1 MIHLVYSNHT
11 EELLAAL
18 VDAIRSERAARSPF
32 DPVHLVVPNRNVE
45 TYVKHGIAEA
55 LGVAANLEIT
65 FLQRLAERLARDVA
79 PGARLVDARQIEG
92 HLLALLHDE
101 AFLNTPVL
109 AAVREYLLGA
119 GARPDAIDRRR
130 SGLAAELGRLFDE
143 YGASRP
149 ELLQAWRERATLAD
163 DPLYGDIEAWQR
175 ALWLGI
181 FGPGGRLDVLARAPR
196 VPGSSPEL
204 PAPVPLTLAELGR
217 ALEAAPG
224 KRGHDGG
231 EAGEPLHVF
240 GVSYIA
246 RAYHQVLLA
255 LGRSRPVHLYT
266 LNPCREFWEDVESA
280 PELRQRLRRQGR
292 KADFPPRTGRQPE
305 LTLGE
310 DPYGLES
317 ANENLALRL
326 WGRPG
331 RENIRLLNDRTGGDF
346 VGRFV
351 SNQRP
356 GRKPTLLARLQDD
369 ILDRTARPQ
378 PDPALTAD
386 GSLQVLPCP
395 GVRRELEV
403 IAAEIWRLVDADP
416 SLRLNQIAVVVP
428 ESVKD
433 QYLAHVGAVF
443 AEAHQLPHAVVD
455 LPFGGPSRL
464 GEALL
469 MLLELP
475 FGSFTRRELLPLCT
489 HPAVIARFPDARPT
503 EWLHLAEDLG
513 IVHGADHADHAGTYI
528 ERDLLNWDQGVR
540 RLALGA
546 FMDPVG
552 ATDAGPTPVIL
563 QEQAYLPLDRSS
575 DERASALDF
584 SLLVRSLIADARFAA
599 GVTGPR
605 LRPLSQWC
613 DFVRG
618 LCAAYLTP
626 VGSDDEAL
634 LGRCLTEI
642 EALES
647 LPLGAVPISFRIAA
661 DLIKRAL
668 SAQSGGRGQYLAHG
682 VTVTSFVPMRAVPFK
697 VVFVAGLGE
706 RAFPSGT
713 RRSELDLRG
722 ARRAAGDVTP
732 RQRDLYMF
740 LETLLSARDRLVL
753 SYVARDEMSGSPLSP
768 SSIVRELREIVA
780 SGYLGGAQAD
790 ALFAGAERPPL
801 RRYDDPTRSPLS
813 LLATQEAQAK
823 ALGLSL
829 RAALPPG
836 TALPDLG
843 ALRRGLPASTFA
855 ALGARL
861 SAHEPP
867 DRARRGQGPARL
879 VVPLEA
885 LRRFL
890 EDPLQGSARF
900 RLRLREVEGD
910 EELLDRED
918 EPFETDRLQRAML
931 LRQAMWEQIFS
942 TSDAGTLPTEAQLG
956 ESLRRWARVGE
967 LRGLG
972 PTGLFGAAEA
982 PAQIAVLA
990 GWLAELRQLASAGG
1004 GALGPALLRFGRP
1017 SAGPGPSVTELPA
1030 LTFDIPAPA
1039 GVGAEVLP
1047 VEIVGRTELQIG
1059 AGAGDT
1065 AGIHGSLVFA
1075 ARRDNGPAR
1084 IFRDRLRAFID
1095 HVALSA
1101 AGRGD
1106 GSPWATHVVWSYG
1119 DRHNTT
1125 SARFAPLAAADA
1137 QAYLARLIG
1146 ALVAGA
1152 STAGG
1157 WASGLHPYLLPC
1169 EAVFTAHSN
1178 GTAIVDEVEKLRDY
1192 YLEMAWKT
1200 FSTVN
1205 GPVPQ
1210 AVERHDPP
1218 SSEDAE
1224 RMAQDRFGLYWQLL
1238 QEPEGAQAPARKS
1251 WGGRE

>member
-18 VDAIRSERAARSPF
+18 IEAIRAERAGRSPF
-32 DPVHLVVPNRNVE
+32 DPVRLVVPNRNIE
-45 TYVKHGIAEA
+45 TYLKHGIAEA

-92 HLLALLHDE
+92 HLLGLLHDD
-101 AFLNTPVL
+101 AFVSAPAL
-109 AAVREYLLGA
+109 APVREYLLGA
-119 GARPDAIDRRR
+119 GTRPDAIDRRR
-130 SGLAAELGRLFDE
+130 SGLAAELARLFDE

-149 ELLQAWRERATLAD
+149 ELLQAWRERATLSG

-181 FGPGGRLDVLARAPR
+181 FGRGGRLDRAAQAPRAP
-196 VPGSSPEL
+196 GDL
-204 PAPVPLTLAELGR
+204 PAPLPLTLADLGR
-217 ALEAAPG
+217 ALEARPARKATSDEG
-224 KRGHDGG
+224 
-231 EAGEPLHVF
+231 GEPLHVF

-246 RAYHQVLLA
+246 RAYHHVLLA

-280 PELRQRLRRQGR
+280 PELRQRLRREGR
-292 KADFPPRTGRQPE
+292 KADFPPREGRQPE

-317 ANENLALRL
+317 ARENLALRL

-351 SNQRP
+351 PNQRP
-356 GRKPTLLARLQDD
+356 GRRPTLLARLQDD
-369 ILDRTARPQ
+369 ILDRTASPA
-378 PDPALTAD
+378 PDAALTAD

-395 GVRRELEV
+395 GVRRELEI
-403 IAAEIWRLVDADP
+403 IAAEIWRLVDGDP
-416 SLRLNQIAVVVP
+416 SLRLNQIALVVP

-433 QYLAHVGAVF
+433 AYLAHVGAVF
-443 AEAHQLPHAVVD
+443 AEAHQLPHAVID

-528 ERDLLNWDQGVR
+528 ARDLLNWDQGVR

-552 ATDAGPTPVIL
+552 RGDAPDAGPAPVTIDG
-563 QEQAYLPLDRSS
+563 QVYLPLDRSA

-584 SLLVRSLIADARFAA
+584 CLLVRSLIADARFAA
-599 GVTGPR
+599 GLTGPR
-605 LRPLSQWC
+605 LRPLSEWC

-626 VGSDDEAL
+626 VGPEDEAL
-634 LGRCLTEI
+634 LGRCLGEV
-642 EALES
+642 EALET
-647 LPLGAVPISFRIAA
+647 LPLGSTPISFRIAA

-668 SAQSGGRGQYLAHG
+668 GAQSGGRGQYLAHG
-682 VTVTSFVPMRAVPFK
+682 VTVTSFVPMRAVPFR

-722 ARRAAGDVTP
+722 ARRQAGDVTP

-740 LETLLSARDRLVL
+740 LETLLSARDRLIL
-753 SYVARDEMSGSPLSP
+753 SYVARDELTGSPLSP

-780 SGYLGGAQAD
+780 SGYLGATQTE
-790 ALFAGAERPPL
+790 ALFAGGERPPL
-801 RRYDDPTRSPLS
+801 RRYDDPDRAPLS

-823 ALGLSL
+823 ALGKSL
-829 RAALPPG
+829 RAALPAG
-836 TALPDLG
+836 VALPDLG
-843 ALRRGLPASTFA
+843 ALRRGLPASTFN
-855 ALGARL
+855 ALAARL

-900 RLRLREVEGD
+900 RLRLREVEGE

-918 EPFETDRLQRAML
+918 EPFETDRLQRAVL
-931 LRQAMWEQIFS
+931 LRQTMWEGLFGAAAQ
-942 TSDAGTLPTEAQLG
+942 GQLPSEAQLAA
-956 ESLRRWARVGE
+956 SLRGWARLGE
-967 LRGLG
+967 LRGIA

-982 PAQIAVLA
+982 PTQIAVLA
-990 GWLAELRQLASAGG
+990 GWLAELRNLSGG
-1004 GALGPALLRFGRP
+1004 GSLAPKLRRFGRP
-1017 SAGPGPSVTELPA
+1017 TVGGGPPATELPA
-1030 LTFDIPAPA
+1030 LCFDIPAP
-1039 GVGAEVLP
+1039 GGLGTDVLP
-1047 VEIVGRTELQIG
+1047 IEIVGRTELQVTA
-1059 AGAGDT
+1059 AGGP
-1065 AGIHGSLVFA
+1065 GSLVFA
-1075 ARRDNGPAR
+1075 ARRDNAPAR
-1084 IFRDRLRAFID
+1084 MFRDRLRAFID

-1101 AGRGD
+1101 AGQAD
-1106 GSPWATHVVWSYG
+1106 GSAWGTHVVWSYA
-1119 DRHNTT
+1119 DRHSTT
-1125 SARFAPLAAADA
+1125 SAHFAPIAPEDA
-1137 QAYLARLIG
+1137 KAYLARLIG
-1146 ALVAGA
+1146 DLIAGA
-1152 STAGG
+1152 STAAG

-1169 EAVFTAHSN
+1169 EAIFAAHGN
-1178 GTAIVDEVEKLRDY
+1178 GTPIVDEVEKLRDH
-1192 YLEMAWKT
+1192 YLEKGWLT

-1218 SSEDAE
+1218 PAEEAE
-1224 RMAQDRFGLYWQLL
+1224 RMAADRFGLFWSLL
-1238 QEPEGAQAPARKS
+1238 QEPETAPGARKP
-1251 WGGRE
+1251 WGGGHE